1 MANTR
6 REEVNAPEMTPRQIE
21 LQRAFATPS
30 EAGGASVG
38 GAADSAAAGFTGA
51 AKLFGQISD
60 QIGKYADEVAID
72 KGLKEGAIAGF
83 DPEFRPKGDLTLY
96 AKAYDKAAIETYK
109 GQMQVNLAGQLEKA
123 YDANKDNPAKLA
135 TAMQGIRQGWME
147 NIDRGLAPHVLPDFE
162 ATFNRKSLELS
173 RASTR
178 EQLAR
183 AAETQQATL
192 LQSLTQHLRSIDQAA
207 YHSGLD
213 EAADAALAGEV
224 AAYKAKLS
232 QRGADGK
239 FLIEPKTQATML
251 RQVEEQ
257 ASTGRLYAAFERL
270 PSIDEKVALAKK
282 FDDDFR
288 NGTGAAAKL
297 DLPQFLRIKGHFDHE
312 LRRAEA
318 MDRQGHAELA
328 DVVKKVGKM
337 AEEGFAPS
345 KQELAALDAKVA
357 MSGRSDLVAGL
368 ADARDEYA
376 WQKSARSMS
385 QSALESEVNDHR
397 RVLQNESANPTAIR
411 RLKSAETLLSH
422 MQKELVTNPVG
433 WANKVGRGELEP
445 MHLDSAN
452 PAATSVWGSRRIAQA
467 EDVAKF
473 HNLPKPVYL
482 EPVEKRRLAKA
493 FEQGGTEGLAAIRNV
508 QVAFGDRAEAVL
520 TELGHD
526 APVGAALGKLA
537 LAAPTSPAVLDAAE
551 GLALKK
557 RDGYKPLAPHESK
570 TRPEAAS
577 IGGTAFAQAPEYL
590 SSAMRVADAIYETRA
605 NREGKREA
613 FEPKIWRQAF
623 SEALG
628 ETKDANG
635 RVYGGIVKPG
645 GLFSGHRIVIPPSIA
660 QDKASATFAAIEP
673 DDLGAAF
680 GDGPR
685 YDNGRMLTRQ
695 ELRSATLVTLAPG
708 RYLVATGNPTGDN
721 PGWAKG
727 PDGKAYVLDMEKA
740 LPAIRRRRP
749 DLR

>member
-6 REEVNAPEMTPRQIE
+6 REEVNAPDMSPRQIE

-30 EAGGASVG
+30 DAGGASVG
-38 GAADSAAAGFTGA
+38 GAADSAAATFTGA

-60 QIGKYADEVAID
+60 TIGRYADEVAID
-72 KGLKEGAIAGF
+72 KGLKEGAVAGF

-96 AKAYDKAAIETYK
+96 AKAYDQAAIHTYK
-109 GQMQVNLAGQLEKA
+109 GQMQVNLVGQLEKA

-147 NIDRGLAPHVLPDFE
+147 NIDRGLAPHVLPEFE
-162 ATFNRKSLELS
+162 ATFNRHALTLN
-173 RASTR
+173 RQATR

-192 LQSLTQHLRSIDQAA
+192 LQSLTQDLRSIDQAA
-207 YHSGLD
+207 YHGGRD
-213 EAADAALAGEV
+213 DVADAAGAGAV
-224 AAYKAKLS
+224 MAYKTKLG

-239 FLIEPKTQATML
+239 FLIAPATQANML
-251 RQVEEQ
+251 RQAEEHY
-257 ASTGRLYAAFERL
+257 STGGLYGAFDRMTDLGDKARLVQRL
-270 PSIDEKVALAKK
+270 
-282 FDDDFR
+282 DDDFR
-288 NGTGAAAKL
+288 GGTGIAAKL
-297 DLPQFLRIKGHFDHE
+297 DLPQFLKIKGHLESE

-318 MDRQGHAELA
+318 QDRQGHAELA
-328 DVVKKVGKM
+328 DVIKRVGKM

-345 KQELAALDAKVA
+345 KPELAALDAKVA

-376 WQKSARSMS
+376 WQKAARSMS
-385 QSALESEVNDHR
+385 QGALESEVNDYR

-411 RLKSAETLLSH
+411 RLKSAEALLGH

-433 WANKVGRGELEP
+433 WANKTGMIALEP
-445 MHLDSAN
+445 MALDPAN
-452 PAATSVWGSRRIAQA
+452 PAAASVWGSRRAAQA
-467 EDVAKF
+467 EDVAKV

-493 FEQGGTEGLAAIRNV
+493 FDQGGAEGLAAIRSV

-520 TELGHD
+520 VELGHD

-557 RDGYKPLAPHESK
+557 RDGYKPLAPNESK
-570 TRPEAAS
+570 TRPEVAS

-605 NREGKREA
+605 NRENKRET

-623 SEALG
+623 AEVLG
-628 ETKDANG
+628 ENRDASG
-635 RVYGGIVKPG
+635 RVYGGLANVG
-645 GLFSGHRIVIPPSIA
+645 GGFFRNKVVLPPSVA
-660 QDKASATFAAIEP
+660 QDKAHATFDAITP
-673 DDLGAAF
+673 DDLGAAV

-685 YDNGRMLTRQ
+685 DASGRALTRQ
-695 ELRSATLVTLAPG
+695 ELRSASLVTLAPG
-708 RYLVATGNPTGDN
+708 RYLIAKNSPTSDN

-727 PDGKAYVLDMEKA
+727 PDGRAYVLDMDKV

-749 DLR
+749 DLK